1 MRTCLRKK
9 MKADAFSSCIT
20 GPTVL
25 YVWGQARRL
34 DMNNFRIFKVGSR
47 VETRG
52 LDPSC
57 YLTGTVIKIG
67 RERATV
73 RFDDEF
79 VQTHDAIGRR
89 KARPHDS
96 FAYLYKNLR
105 LLEA

>member
-1 MRTCLRKK
+1 MEGTL
-9 MKADAFSSCIT
+9 
-20 GPTVL
+20 
-25 YVWGQARRL
+25 
-34 DMNNFRIFKVGSR
+34 NNIRIFKVGSR

-57 YLTGTVIKIG
+57 FVRGTVTKIG

-96 FAYLYKNLR
+96 FAYWYKNLR
-105 LLEA
+105 LIGE